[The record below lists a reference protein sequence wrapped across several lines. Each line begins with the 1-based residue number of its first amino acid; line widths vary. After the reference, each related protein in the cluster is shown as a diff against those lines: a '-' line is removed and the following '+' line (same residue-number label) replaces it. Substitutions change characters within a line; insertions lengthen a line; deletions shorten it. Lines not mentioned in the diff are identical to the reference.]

1 MKEQL
6 LKQMIAVV
14 DEIVKYNKADFYKYD
29 LHSLSAHETPEFFW
43 SVRETGTSL
52 MVINLS
58 GMLDELRKSET
69 VRFSFMQY
77 PDEAIGWLLHLPGEK
92 VFHYKDET
100 LKEIDNVKEAVCK
113 AWQPVRDTAID
124 IITKEFGKKEKRF
137 WGAKSN
143 VSFGS
148 IHTAK
153 MIYNALHGEGADSL
167 RKILDS
173 FRNWKRLAVDE
184 VIFITLDM
192 NGKDF
197 FFNQIR
203 NNVSVL
209 CGGILFYDGKWH
221 RHT

>member
-43 SVRETGTSL
+43 SVREAGTSL
-52 MVINLS
+52 MVVSLNGL
-58 GMLDELRKSET
+58 LDKLRKSET
-69 VRFSFMQY
+69 VRFSFMHNPNQETDWFLY
-77 PDEAIGWLLHLPGEK
+77 LPGKK
-92 VFHYKDET
+92 VFHYKGE
-100 LKEIDNVKEAVCK
+100 LLEEVDNAKDAVCK
-113 AWQPVRDTAID
+113 VWQPVRDTAID
-124 IITKEFGKKEKRF
+124 IITKEFGEKEGRF
-137 WGAKSN
+137 WSVKSK
-143 VSFGS
+143 VFCGS
-148 IHTAK
+148 AHTAK
-153 MIYNALHGEGADSL
+153 MLYNALHGEGADSL
-167 RKILDS
+167 QKILDS
-173 FRNWKRLAVDE
+173 FHNWERLAVDE
-184 VIFITLDM
+184 MIVITLDM

-203 NNVSVL
+203 NGASVM

>member
-29 LHSLSAHETPEFFW
+29 LHSLSAYETPEFFW

-52 MVINLS
+52 MVVSLNSL
-58 GMLDELRKSET
+58 LDKLRKSEAA
-69 VRFSFMQY
+69 RFSFMHNPNQEV
-77 PDEAIGWLLHLPGEK
+77 DWLLYLPGEK
-92 VFHYKDET
+92 VFHYKGGL
-100 LKEIDNVKEAVCK
+100 LKEVGNAKEAVCE
-113 AWQPVRDTAID
+113 AWQPVRDTVID
-124 IITKEFGKKEKRF
+124 IITKEFGEKEKHF
-137 WGAKSN
+137 WCAKPK
-143 VSFGS
+143 VFFGS
-148 IHTAK
+148 THTAK
-153 MIYNALHGEGADSL
+153 MLYNALHGEGADSL

-173 FRNWKRLAVDE
+173 FHNWERLAVDE
-184 VIFITLDM
+184 MIVITLDI

-203 NNVSVL
+203 NGASIL